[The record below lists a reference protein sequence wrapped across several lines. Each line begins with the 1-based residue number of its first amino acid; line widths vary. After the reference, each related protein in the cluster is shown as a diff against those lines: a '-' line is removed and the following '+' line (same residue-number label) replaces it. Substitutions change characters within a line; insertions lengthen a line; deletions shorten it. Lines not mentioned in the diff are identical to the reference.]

1 MNYNVFKIV
10 YTKNIDNSKINST
23 ICTGGRFGNIFIKNM
38 ISSRIAKL
46 NNLKFIY
53 EKQEEMNKLGIT
65 YYTEG
70 TNIYEK
76 TLLITD
82 NIIDKILFD
91 NKNYNNYLRGNNI
104 FFKQENYQPFIK
116 QDYAWCQTSTI
127 AKFIKERI
135 DYQQDNIINS
145 NPFFK
150 NYNNNNSVFV
160 HVRLGDIVELGF
172 STNYEYYDYVLSLI
186 SFETGYISSD
196 SIDHEICKKLILKY
210 KLIIYNDNEINT
222 IQFASTN
229 KYIILSS
236 GTFSWLIGIF
246 SFFSEVYYPKIK
258 VIWHGD
264 IFVFP
269 KWKEI
274 NI

>member
-1 MNYNVFKIV
+1 
-10 YTKNIDNSKINST
+10 
-23 ICTGGRFGNIFIKNM
+23 
-38 ISSRIAKL
+38 
-46 NNLKFIY
+46 
-53 EKQEEMNKLGIT
+53 
-65 YYTEG
+65 
-70 TNIYEK
+70 
-76 TLLITD
+76 
-82 NIIDKILFD
+82 
-91 NKNYNNYLRGNNI
+91 
-104 FFKQENYQPFIK
+104 
-116 QDYAWCQTSTI
+116 
-127 AKFIKERI
+127 
-135 DYQQDNIINS
+135 
-145 NPFFK
+145 
-150 NYNNNNSVFV
+150 
-160 HVRLGDIVELGF
+160 
-172 STNYEYYDYVLSLI
+172 VLSLI
-186 SFETGYISSD
+186 LFETGYISSD